1 MNLGLMALIGFVVWT
16 FANRSRSRVDGP
28 HVAELRK
35 LTAEVAALRAQVERA
50 ARGTE
55 CARDSHTTTTRT

>member
-16 FANRSRSRVDGP
+16 FANRNRSRADGP

-35 LTAEVAALRAQVERA
+35 LTAEVAALRGQIDHR
-50 ARGTE
+50 
-55 CARDSHTTTTRT
+55 TTDGQE